1 MATPTEIKLKKH
13 WNGDTHV
20 RNLVFLKHSCQQGSE
35 LCTACYLSCTTFL
48 EAGTITPMQHKDT
61 AWERLRNLPRV
72 RVKRWQDWAAAG
84 LWIPCSSF
92 HIPIPCHQI
101 RSIHLETALSFMAG
115 IRPEQFLWSA
125 KALMKHEKKGPS
137 GDKYLPVIL
146 RMSRESGM
154 LNSITES
161 SFSFLFSMRS
171 SSCKKSMWPT

>member
-1 MATPTEIKLKKH
+1 MTCLREICLCAWINQAHHLTEFGHSSRHLQD
-13 WNGDTHV
+13 NG
-20 RNLVFLKHSCQQGSE
+20 LYFLNSSPF
-35 LCTACYLSCTTFL
+35 LSY
-48 EAGTITPMQHKDT
+48 
-61 AWERLRNLPRV
+61 
-72 RVKRWQDWAAAG
+72 KRKWDLDPDKMVILWAAAG

-101 RSIHLETALSFMAG
+101 RSIPLETALSFMAG

>member
-1 MATPTEIKLKKH
+1 MSKVLNYVQHAIYH
-13 WNGDTHV
+13 AQ
-20 RNLVFLKHSCQQGSE
+20 R
-35 LCTACYLSCTTFL
+35 FL

-61 AWERLRNLPRV
+61 ALERLRNLPRV

-84 LWIPCSSF
+84 LRIPCSSF

-101 RSIHLETALSFMAG
+101 RSIHVETALSFVAG
-115 IRPEQFLWSA
+115 IRPEQFPWSA
-125 KALMKHEKKGPS
+125 KALRKHEKKGPS

-161 SFSFLFSMRS
+161 SFSFLFFMRS
-171 SSCKKSMWPT
+171 SSCRKSMWPT